1 MVIWSSFI
9 AGLCCWAA
17 VNSFTNGNI
26 WLGILNICLS
36 GANLA
41 LAFKEY
47 KKY

>member
-1 MVIWSSFI
+1 MVIWNSFI
-9 AGLCCWAA
+9 AGLCCWAS
-17 VNSFTNGNI
+17 VNSFIDGNI
-26 WLGILNICLS
+26 WLGILNLCLS

>member
-9 AGLCCWAA
+9 AGLCGLAS
-17 VNSFTNGNI
+17 VNSFINGNI
-26 WLGILNICLS
+26 WLGILNLCLS